1 MAAFDDEVQPFTLT
15 VITDNI
21 PTQLRD
27 RNQWVLWAME
37 KRSGKWT
44 KPPVSIHTHRAAR
57 TNAPVTWAA
66 FSKVEP
72 AVTTGAYPGAGFV
85 FSADD
90 PLFFLDLDHCVDPDT
105 GEIDPRAQWI
115 VDAFINITYIE
126 YSPSRTGLHIIGE
139 GVLPGTQHTK
149 AIGENDMK
157 VEMFDRVKY
166 CTITGHRLDGA
177 AHDVLPCQD
186 ALDALYARVFGQE
199 DVNPFPEFRAT
210 ASASDPLSDDD
221 EARLSKAR
229 ESKNGARFVR
239 LYDVGDISA
248 YGNDRS
254 RADQALC
261 NDLAFWLDANPGRV
275 AQAMERSALARP
287 KFHEIHAGDGSTYL
301 EMTVAKAVAS
311 CPEPYRQPGPRPRLH
326 VVPDPVRPDDDD
338 TGSGPSAPPDSGQDR
353 ATGAGEEPPAKPQL
367 LAQDQNIPELS
378 RASWEALQTANKP
391 ERMFRFG
398 DIPTRLDPDD
408 NGVPVPQPL
417 TSDRLLH
424 EMARSAEWVR
434 YSKDPASG
442 DMKLRHAKPPRDVAL
457 DMLAAPSFPLPGL
470 RSIVHAPVYAPDK
483 TLHSKAGYHPAGQ
496 TYLHLARGF
505 SVPAVPD
512 RPTSA
517 HIDNARRLIE
527 EELLGDFSF
536 VSQAD
541 RANAIALF
549 LVPYVRNLINGPTP
563 LNLIE
568 APTMGSGK
576 GLLVDALLRPAV
588 GSDIKPMP
596 AANDDDEWRK
606 RIHAQLAQAP
616 AAVLIDNVTNG
627 LDSGSLASVLTTT
640 VWSDRRL
647 GSNQMVHMPVRCIWV
662 ATANNPTM
670 TTEIARRSV
679 RIRIDPKVDR
689 PWQRGESEFRHPSLR
704 TWIDKNRGELVAAGL
719 TLVQHWISEGAQLGT
734 AHLGSFE
741 QWSQLMGG
749 ILTSAGIPK
758 FLGNLDAFYE
768 AADLEGAV
776 WRQFIDQW
784 FDKHGTGEVG
794 VADLFSLALAV
805 DGFDFGKGSERSQK
819 VVFGTSLN
827 RQRDRVIGSYRIV
840 NTRTVQRVKRWRLI
854 QIDAAANP
862 FAGLYGDQDDSDV
875 DNAGQSDE
883 AFK

>member
-1 MAAFDDEVQPFTLT
+1 MALHDDEVQPYALPVKLD
-15 VITDNI
+15 VIPARLQPYD
-21 PTQLRD
+21 QFLLWGWELR
-27 RNQWVLWAME
+27 A
-37 KRSGKWT
+37 GKAT
-44 KPPVSIHTHRAAR
+44 KPPIDPNTLGRAKA
-57 TNAPVTWAA
+57 NDPATWAPFEKVARAYRSGSFTGIGFA
-66 FSKVEP
+66 FAASDPFCFLDFDHCRDVD
-72 AVTTGAYPGAGFV
+72 TGAIAPWAATLLAPFYG
-85 FSADD
+85 
-90 PLFFLDLDHCVDPDT
+90 
-105 GEIDPRAQWI
+105 
-115 VDAFINITYIE
+115 TYIE
-126 YSPSRTGLHIIGE
+126 ASPSGTGIRVILEGE
-139 GVLPGTQHTK
+139 LPGKQHTK
-149 AIGENDMK
+149 TIREDGAK
-157 VEMFDRVKY
+157 VELFDRVKY
-166 CTITGHRLDGA
+166 STLTGHRLDGA
-177 AHDVLPCQD
+177 ALDVTRCQE
-186 ALDALYARVFGQE
+186 ALDALYRDLFDRE
-199 DVNPFPEFRAT
+199 DLGPFQGFT
-210 ASASDPLSDDD
+210 AAPGPLSDDD
-221 EARLSKAR
+221 ETRLNMLRQA
-229 ESKNGARFVR
+229 KNGAAFVR
-239 LYDVGDISA
+239 LFDVGDVAA
-248 YGNDRS
+248 YGGDRS
-254 RADQALC
+254 RADQT
-261 NDLAFWLDANPGRV
+261 LANKLAWGLDADPVRV
-275 AQAMERSALARP
+275 ARAMESSALARP
-287 KFHEIHAGDGSTYL
+287 KYREIHGGDGSTYL

-311 CPEPYRQPGPRPRLH
+311 CPDPYRPAGPRPNLR
-326 VVPDPVRPDDDD
+326 VVPDPIRPPGGGDE
-338 TGSGPSAPPDSGQDR
+338 GGAGQPPDNGQDR
-353 ATGAGEEPPAKPQL
+353 VEPDDSSPSWLPQL
-367 LAQDQNIPELS
+367 LAQDQNIPRLS
-378 RASWEALQTANKP
+378 QASWDALIEANKP

-398 DIPTRLDPDD
+398 DMPTRLDPDD

-417 TSDRLLH
+417 TTDRLLH

-442 DMKLRHAKPPRDVAL
+442 DMKLRHAKPPRDVAI

-483 TLHSKAGYHPAGQ
+483 TLHSKPGYHPAGQ

-505 SVPAVPD
+505 SVADVPD
-512 RPTSA
+512 QPTSA
-517 HIDNARRLIE
+517 HVEKARQLIE
-527 EELLGDFSF
+527 DELLGDFSF

-576 GLLVDALLRPAV
+576 GLLVDALLRPAI

-606 RIHAQLAQAP
+606 RIHAQLVQAP
-616 AAVLIDNVTNG
+616 AAILIDNITSA

-670 TTEIARRSV
+670 TTELARRSV

-704 TWIDKNRGELVAAGL
+704 TWIDHNRGELVAAGL
-719 TLVQHWISEGAQLGT
+719 TLVQNWIAQGAQLGS

-749 ILTSAGIPK
+749 ILASAGVPK

-784 FDKHGTGEVG
+784 FDKHGTSEVG
-794 VADLFSLALAV
+794 VADLFSLALTI

-827 RQRDRVIGSYRIV
+827 RQRDRVIGGYRVI
-840 NTRTVQRVKRWRLI
+840 NTRTVQRVKRWRLM
-854 QIDAAANP
+854 QVDTATNP
-862 FAGLYGDQDDSDV
+862 FAGLYDDADDGSTPK
-875 DNAGQSDE
+875 NDE
-883 AFK
+883 VFE